1 MNGDSHFIFMLG
13 GADLEMCTIRQ
24 LLENLKLCYYDR
36 KLRWDNAYLSV
47 YQNCLDRFGNKD
59 HYILVG
65 IELQEDVTPPGNYI
79 GIDHHN
85 QNVGKP
91 SSLEQVADLLAL
103 SLTREQQLIAAN
115 DKAYIPGM
123 MALRASDDEIAEVRR
138 RDRMCQGVTE
148 EDEVLAEKAISENM
162 EQVKDLIVVKALSA
176 RFSPICD
183 RLFPYHQLL
192 VYTYA
197 EWMYYGERLHQL
209 LLLFKDDIAARK
221 LFYGGGT
228 NGYVGSKKNVYTENE
243 IQQIVNRIKT
253 MAENGN
259 L

>member
-1 MNGDSHFIFMLG
+1 MNRKDRFIFLLG
-13 GADLEMCTIRQ
+13 GADLEMCAIRQ
-24 LLENLKLCYYDR
+24 LLKNQGICYCDR
-36 KLRWDNAYLSV
+36 KLRWDNACLSV
-47 YQNCLDRFGNKD
+47 YQEYLDRFGNKD

-65 IELQEDVTPPGNYI
+65 IELQEDVIPPGNYI
-79 GIDHHN
+79 SVDHHN
-85 QNVGKP
+85 QNVRKP

-162 EQVKDLIVVKALSA
+162 EQVKDLIVVKALST

-192 VYTYA
+192 VYTSA
-197 EWMYYGERLHQL
+197 EWMYYGERLHRL
-209 LLLFKDDIAARK
+209 LFVFKDDIAAGK
-221 LFYGGGT
+221 LFYGGGS
-228 NGYVGSKKNVYTENE
+228 NGYMGNKKNVYTENE

-253 MAENGN
+253 MTENGD

>member
-1 MNGDSHFIFMLG
+1 MSGKGRFIFLLG
-13 GADLEMCTIRQ
+13 GADLEMCAIRQ
-24 LLENLKLCYYDR
+24 LLENQGICYCDR
-36 KLRWDNAYLSV
+36 RLRWDNAYLSV
-47 YQNCLDRFGNKD
+47 YKEYLDRFGNKD
-59 HYILVG
+59 RYILVG
-65 IELQEDVTPPGNYI
+65 VELQEDVTPPENYI
-79 GIDHHN
+79 NVDHHN
-85 QNVGKP
+85 QNAGKP
-91 SSLEQVADLLAL
+91 SSLEQVVDLLAL
-103 SLTREQQLIAAN
+103 SLTREQRLIAAN

-123 MALRASDDEIAEVRR
+123 MVLRASDDEIAEIRR

-192 VYTYA
+192 VYTSA
-197 EWMYYGERLHQL
+197 EWMYYGECLHRLL
-209 LLLFKDDIAARK
+209 FVFKDDITAGK
-221 LFYGGGT
+221 LFYGGGA
-228 NGYVGSKKNVYTENE
+228 NGYLGSKKNVYTENE

-253 MAENGN
+253 MTENGD